1 METVNTVASDP
12 SSALASLGNIFLEP
26 KKALRDIRAHG
37 RWIWYPLLITI
48 ALSVLLTVWYF
59 STVDMNWLGQQTLAQ
74 LSGKNLSADQ
84 QQTIL
89 NSLTR
94 SRFLTFG
101 VIGAVVVTIILWLLQ
116 ALYYFFA
123 AKIGGYEEQAYGQ
136 WFSFS
141 VWTSFPNIIATIAAG
156 ITYIFSSAQTAFT
169 SLDVTSLNTLIF
181 HLPPTAKLAGVA
193 GSVHL
198 TTFWVLG
205 LMTVGFALWTRKS
218 LGKSATIVLAPW
230 IIIYAIWIIV
240 KLV

>member
-198 TTFWVLG
+198 TTFWALG